1 MITVKR
7 HYKNNKVLWDRF
19 VKSANNGTIFHL
31 RRFLSY
37 HPEGRFVD
45 HSIEFYK
52 KNTLV
57 SVLPAAEFNIDGKN
71 SHHMIEILFKCLG
84 KSFQEALKINKQQAT
99 STKGIL

>member
-7 HYKNNKVLWDRF
+7 HYKNNKVLWDKF

-52 KNTLV
+52 KNTLFYV
-57 SVLPAAEFNIDGKN
+57 KL
-71 SHHMIEILFKCLG
+71 
-84 KSFQEALKINKQQAT
+84 QESKYSKLKIEKIQFFEAIH
-99 STKGIL
+99 K